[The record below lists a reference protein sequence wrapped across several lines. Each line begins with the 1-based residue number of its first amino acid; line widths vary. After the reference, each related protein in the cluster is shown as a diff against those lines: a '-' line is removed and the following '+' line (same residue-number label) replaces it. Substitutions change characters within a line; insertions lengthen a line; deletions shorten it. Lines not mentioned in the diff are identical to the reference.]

1 MRCTDFVSKASRV
14 LIPWVWLSIGLLRA
28 VLGTAVPIA
37 EARQAARSV
46 ASTSEVAHIE
56 EESRPECTPPSHED
70 CALCAYLGIAV
81 EVPHLASIGTDG
93 DRTSAY
99 PASAVALDVRGQET
113 LPHPRGPPV
122 VS

>member
-1 MRCTDFVSKASRV
+1 MSRASRV

-46 ASTSEVAHIE
+46 ASAQEGAHIE

-70 CALCAYLGIAV
+70 CALCAYLGLAA
-81 EVPHLASIGTDG
+81 EVPDDGAIATDG
-93 DRTSAY
+93 DRTGCY